1 MIIHSK
7 LWKYHKRGRKME
19 KLVMNVQE
27 VAEALGISRSYA
39 YELMRNGTIPTVQLG
54 RKRVVSK
61 EKLNEW
67 INEKSE
73 LR

>member
-1 MIIHSK
+1 
-7 LWKYHKRGRKME
+7 ME
-19 KLVMNVQE
+19 KLVLNVKE

-54 RKRVVSK
+54 RKRIVSK

-73 LR
+73 SR

>member
-1 MIIHSK
+1 
-7 LWKYHKRGRKME
+7 ME
-19 KLVMNVQE
+19 KLVLNVQE

-73 LR
+73 SR

>member
-1 MIIHSK
+1 
-7 LWKYHKRGRKME
+7 ME
-19 KLVMNVQE
+19 KLVLNVQE

-54 RKRVVSK
+54 RKRVVAK